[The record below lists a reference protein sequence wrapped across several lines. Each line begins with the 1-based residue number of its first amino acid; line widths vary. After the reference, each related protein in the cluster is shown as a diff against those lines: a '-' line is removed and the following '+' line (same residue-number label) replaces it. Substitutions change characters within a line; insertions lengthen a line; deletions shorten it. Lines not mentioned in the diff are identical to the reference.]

1 MISRPVTAYL
11 ILGAGSAM
19 SILAGPLLQALWP
32 DWRGHH
38 VPLHSTMEA
47 LSGLASIATAGVLFQ
62 RGQRARDANFQALG
76 SGLLGMGLLDIFHAI
91 AQPGNGF
98 VLLRNMAGLVGAVG
112 FSLVWRSE
120 CRPAGAPRLW
130 IPWIVAAGATA
141 FGTWVLLSQGQIPEM
156 IRHGEFTPTAVA
168 PQSLASILF
177 LAASWRLL
185 VIYKRTGRPEDYLFA
200 YLALLFALAEL
211 VFMYSVPW
219 DTRWWFWHGLRLA
232 ASLLMLGYLVQ
243 RYRHMVTDLET
254 SLLLT
259 KRTETSLRDNE
270 RRLKEALDERQRIAE
285 DLHDGAIQSIYAVTL
300 GLERCRRQLTAD
312 SRDSAERLESMT
324 KDLKSVIR
332 DLRAHLVGL
341 ETPIRDEQAL
351 EPALASIASSMD
363 NPNHTRFRVDVE
375 SVAAGQVSAEQSHH
389 LVAIAR
395 EAMSNS
401 VRHSGAR
408 NGKVSLTMYD
418 GHVRLIV
425 EDDGA
430 GFLTSAAPQGGHGLK
445 NMQTRASKLG
455 GRFVVLSEIGQ
466 GTRIIV
472 DLPQER
478 SHAST

>member
-1 MISRPVTAYL
+1 MMSRPVTAYL
-11 ILGAGSAM
+11 VLGAGGAM
-19 SILAGPLLQALWP
+19 TVLAGPLLQALWP

-38 VPLHSTMEA
+38 VPLHSSMEA
-47 LSGLASIATAGVLFQ
+47 LSGLASIATAGVLFL
-62 RGQRARDANFQALG
+62 RRESARDAKFQALG

-112 FSLVWRSE
+112 FALAWRSE
-120 CRPAGAPRLW
+120 HKPVGASPSW
-130 IPWIVAAGATA
+130 IPWIVATGAAA
-141 FGTWVLLSQGQIPEM
+141 FGTWVLLSPGQIPEM
-156 IRHGEFTPTAVA
+156 VRNGEFTPTAVT

-177 LAASWRLL
+177 FVASWRLL
-185 VIYKRTGRPEDYLFA
+185 AIHKRTGRPEVYLFA
-200 YLALLFALAEL
+200 YLALLFAMAEL

-219 DTRWWFWHGLRLA
+219 DTRWWFWHGLRLTA
-232 ASLLMLGYLVQ
+232 CLLMLGYLVQ

-254 SLLLT
+254 SLNLT
-259 KRTETSLRDNE
+259 KRTETTLRQNE

-300 GLERCRRQLTAD
+300 GIERCQRQLTAD
-312 SRDSAERLESMT
+312 PQDSAQRLEAMT

-341 ETPIRDEQAL
+341 EAPIRDEQQL
-351 EPALASIASSMD
+351 EPALVSIASSMD
-363 NPNHTRFRVDVE
+363 NPNYTRFRVDVE
-375 SVAAGQVSAEQSHH
+375 SVAAGQVNPEQSHH
-389 LVAIAR
+389 LLAIAR

-408 NGKVSLTMYD
+408 NGRVSLMVYD
-418 GHVRLIV
+418 GHVRLVV
-425 EDDGA
+425 EDDGV
-430 GFLTSAAPQGGHGLK
+430 GFQPAAVPPGGHGLK
-445 NMQTRASKLG
+445 NMQARVAKLG
-455 GRFVVLSEIGQ
+455 GRLAIVSEAGQ

-472 DLPQER
+472 DLPQEG